1 MKELT
6 ITVKDFAELF
16 ADADKMVALREIDEH
31 GRETGRKVVCKVVSA
46 SMYIGGKEV
55 KGKEVKKADDGLMI
69 RPGYYNP
76 DSAYEPRKVI
86 KAWGL
91 DWNLGTALKY
101 IERRGNK
108 QGETTLKD
116 LKKALTYIHFAV
128 EDEEERLASEKG
140 DK

>member
-6 ITVKDFAELF
+6 ITAKDFAELF
-16 ADADKMVALREIDEH
+16 SDADKMVDLREIDEH

-46 SMYIGGKEV
+46 SKSIG
-55 KGKEVKKADDGLMI
+55 GKEVKKADDGLMI

-91 DWNLGTALKY
+91 DWNLGNALKY
-101 IERRGNK
+101 IARCG
-108 QGETTLKD
+108 
-116 LKKALTYIHFAV
+116 KKANNSKLIDLEKAMTYIGFEI
-128 EDEEERLASEKG
+128 EDDNEVKN
-140 DK
+140 

>member
-46 SMYIGGKEV
+46 SSMYIG
-55 KGKEVKKADDGLMI
+55 GKEVKKADDGLMI

-76 DSAYEPRKVI
+76 DSAYEPRNVI

-128 EDEEERLASEKG
+128 EDEEERLAAEKR

>member
-6 ITVKDFAELF
+6 ITAKDFAELF
-16 ADADKMVALREIDEH
+16 ADADKMVDLREIDEH
-31 GRETGRKVVCKVVSA
+31 GRETGRKVVCKVISA
-46 SMYIGGKEV
+46 SKSIC
-55 KGKEVKKADDGLMI
+55 GKEVKKEDNGLLI
-69 RPGYYNP
+69 RPDYYNP
-76 DSAYEPRKVI
+76 DSSYEPRKVI

-101 IERRGNK
+101 IERRGRK

-128 EDEEERLASEKG
+128 EDEEERLASGKV

>member
-6 ITVKDFAELF
+6 ITAKDFAELF

-46 SMYIGGKEV
+46 SKSIG
-55 KGKEVKKADDGLMI
+55 GKEVKKADDGLMI

-76 DSAYEPRKVI
+76 DSDYEPRKVI

-91 DWNLGTALKY
+91 DWNLGNALKY
-101 IERRGNK
+101 IARCG
-108 QGETTLKD
+108 
-116 LKKALTYIHFAV
+116 KKANNSKLIDLEKAMTYIGFEI
-128 EDEEERLASEKG
+128 EDDNEVKN
-140 DK
+140 

>member
-6 ITVKDFAELF
+6 ITAKDFAELF
-16 ADADKMVALREIDEH
+16 SDADKMVALREIDEH

-46 SMYIGGKEV
+46 SKSIG
-55 KGKEVKKADDGLMI
+55 GKEVKKADNVLLI

-91 DWNLGTALKY
+91 DWNLGNALKY
-101 IERRGNK
+101 IARCG
-108 QGETTLKD
+108 
-116 LKKALTYIHFAV
+116 KKANNSKLIDLEKAMTYIGFEI
-128 EDEEERLASEKG
+128 EDDNEVKN
-140 DK
+140 

>member
-6 ITVKDFAELF
+6 ITAKDFAEIF
-16 ADADKMVALREIDEH
+16 ADADKIVALREIDEH

-46 SMYIGGKEV
+46 SKSIGGKEV
-55 KGKEVKKADDGLMI
+55 KNADNGLMI

-91 DWNLGTALKY
+91 DWNLGNALKY
-101 IERRGNK
+101 IARCG
-108 QGETTLKD
+108 
-116 LKKALTYIHFAV
+116 KKANNSKLIDLEKAMTYIGFEI
-128 EDEEERLASEKG
+128 EDDNEVKN
-140 DK
+140 

>member
-46 SMYIGGKEV
+46 SKHIG
-55 KGKEVKKADDGLMI
+55 GKEVKKADDGLMI
-69 RPGYYNP
+69 RPGYYNT

>member
-6 ITVKDFAELF
+6 ITAKDFAELF
-16 ADADKMVALREIDEH
+16 SDADKMVALREIDEH

-46 SMYIGGKEV
+46 SKSIGGNEV
-55 KGKEVKKADDGLMI
+55 KNADDGLMI

-91 DWNLGTALKY
+91 DWNLGNALKY
-101 IERRGNK
+101 IARCG
-108 QGETTLKD
+108 
-116 LKKALTYIHFAV
+116 KKANNSKLIDLEKAMTYIGFEI
-128 EDEEERLASEKG
+128 EDDNEVKN
-140 DK
+140 

>member
-46 SMYIGGKEV
+46 SKSIGGKEV
-55 KGKEVKKADDGLMI
+55 EKDDNGLMI
-69 RPGYYNP
+69 RPDYYNP

-91 DWNLGTALKY
+91 DWNLGNALKY
-101 IERRGNK
+101 IARCG
-108 QGETTLKD
+108 
-116 LKKALTYIHFAV
+116 KKANNSKLIDLEKAMTYIGFEI
-128 EDEEERLASEKG
+128 EDDNEVKN
-140 DK
+140 

>member
-6 ITVKDFAELF
+6 ITAKDFAELF
-16 ADADKMVALREIDEH
+16 ADSDKMVALREIDEH
-31 GRETGRKVVCKVVSA
+31 GRETGRKVVCRVVSA
-46 SMYIGGKEV
+46 SKSIGGKEV
-55 KGKEVKKADDGLMI
+55 KKAENGLLI
-69 RPGYYNP
+69 RPSYYSP

-128 EDEEERLASEKG
+128 EDEEERLASERG

>member
-6 ITVKDFAELF
+6 ITAKDFAELV

-46 SMYIGGKEV
+46 SKSID
-55 KGKEVKKADDGLMI
+55 GKEVKKADDGLMI

-76 DSAYEPRKVI
+76 DSAYEPRNVI

-91 DWNLGTALKY
+91 DWNLGNALKY
-101 IERRGNK
+101 IARCG
-108 QGETTLKD
+108 
-116 LKKALTYIHFAV
+116 KKANNSKLIDLEKAMTYIGFAI
-128 EDEEERLASEKG
+128 EDDNEVKN
-140 DK
+140 

>member
-16 ADADKMVALREIDEH
+16 SDADKMLTLCEVDN
-31 GRETGRKVVCKVVSA
+31 GRETGRKMVCKVVSA
-46 SMYIGGKEV
+46 SKSIG
-55 KGKEVKKADDGLMI
+55 GKEVKKADNGLLI
-69 RPGYYNP
+69 RPDYYNP
-76 DSAYEPRKVI
+76 NSAYEPRKVI

-101 IERRGNK
+101 IERRGHK

>member
-6 ITVKDFAELF
+6 IAAKDFAELF
-16 ADADKMVALREIDEH
+16 ADADKMVDLREIDEH
-31 GRETGRKVVCKVVSA
+31 GRETGRKVVCKVISA
-46 SMYIGGKEV
+46 SKSIGGKEV
-55 KGKEVKKADDGLMI
+55 KQTDNSLTV
-69 RPGYYNP
+69 RPDYYNP

>member
-6 ITVKDFAELF
+6 ITAKDFAELF

-46 SMYIGGKEV
+46 SKSIG
-55 KGKEVKKADDGLMI
+55 GKEVKKADNSMLI
-69 RPGYYNP
+69 RPDYYNP

-91 DWNLGTALKY
+91 DWNLGNALKY
-101 IERRGNK
+101 IARCG
-108 QGETTLKD
+108 
-116 LKKALTYIHFAV
+116 KKANNSKLIDLEKAMTYIGFEI
-128 EDEEERLASEKG
+128 EDDNEVKN
-140 DK
+140 